1 VVLWAGL
8 VLVTLG
14 AFAPALENGLVDWD
28 DRANLLLNDRYQG
41 LSPAH
46 LAWMFTTAHGGHY
59 HPLTW
64 LSFAVD
70 YTLYGGISAFGVHLT
85 NLVLH
90 VLTVLGVAVVIRQ
103 LLRAAL
109 AEVGGRVLTLAAVL
123 AAAVYAVHPLRVESV
138 AWATERRDVLCGAL
152 LVWAIVAYVRAVR
165 PDGPDRGSVDAGIR
179 LDGGTA
185 AQAEAC
191 GSGEAAQ
198 AEACGSGEA
207 AQAEACGSGESARST
222 SGSPSSVDGGAAA
235 QAEACGSGERRR
247 RLLLHVVAWLLFV
260 ASLLAKAVGMTAPLV
275 LLVLD
280 VYPLRRIGPWSR
292 GAKRAA
298 TARVAVE
305 KLVWLVPAALAAG
318 AALWAQ
324 REVGALRTFAQL
336 GLDVRVAQA
345 FHGIAF
351 YLEQTL
357 LPWPLLPLYEQDPHP
372 VALSVAN
379 IGAAALVLAITV
391 ALALLA
397 RRRLAPLVAWIVFLI
412 LLSPTLGLAQSGPQL
427 VADRYT
433 YLPSVALA
441 ALLAGGLA
449 VGIHSGPVA
458 QRRRRTTRV
467 VLAGG
472 VVLAVLVTMT
482 RAQTRVWSDS
492 LRLWE
497 HVVHHAPETP
507 LAWSNYA
514 VALNERGRYAEGRDA
529 ARRSLELVPVNPVTH
544 IALARALSELGDL
557 EGAVRHYRT
566 ALGLKPDDPSCM
578 LSLAIVHTRQGQ
590 PDAAE
595 SLYRRLVEVEPR
607 NADWRNILG
616 GFLASQG
623 QTAEARACF
632 EEALRL
638 DPEHVEACA
647 RLGTLLEQ
655 DGDLRAAI
663 ETWEAG
669 LRRAPRDNTLCTR
682 LAWALA
688 TAEDDRVGNPTRAL
702 VLANVAVEGSGGAN
716 IRAREARAVAM
727 ARLGDAERAVD
738 ELGRLLADPPE
749 TLDAALRA
757 RVAAMLA
764 DIRAGRIPRRTTSA
778 PADDAADTPPAEGS
792 TPAPP

>member
-1 VVLWAGL
+1 
-8 VLVTLG
+8 
-14 AFAPALENGLVDWD
+14 LENGLVDWD

-41 LSPAH
+41 LSPAY

-70 YTLYGGISAFGVHLT
+70 YTLYGGVSAFGVHLT

-109 AEVGGRVLTLAAVL
+109 AEVDGRVLTLMAVL

-138 AWATERRDVLCGAL
+138 AWATERRDVLSGAL

-179 LDGGTA
+179 LEGGTA

-191 GSGEAAQ
+191 GSGE
-198 AEACGSGEA
+198 
-207 AQAEACGSGESARST
+207 
-222 SGSPSSVDGGAAA
+222 
-235 QAEACGSGERRR
+235 RRG

-280 VYPLRRIGPWSR
+280 VYPLRQIGPWSR

-324 REVGALRTFAQL
+324 REAGALRTFAQL

-529 ARRSLELVPVNPVTH
+529 ARRSLELIPVNPVTH

-616 GFLASQG
+616 GFLASEG

-688 TAEDDRVGNPTRAL
+688 TAEDERVGNPTRAL

-738 ELGRLLADPPE
+738 ELERLLADPPE

-764 DIRAGRIPRRTTSA
+764 DIRAGRIPQGTTSA
-778 PADDAADTPPAEGS
+778 PTDDAADTPPAEGS

>member
-1 VVLWAGL
+1 
-8 VLVTLG
+8 
-14 AFAPALENGLVDWD
+14 
-28 DRANLLLNDRYQG
+28 
-41 LSPAH
+41 
-46 LAWMFTTAHGGHY
+46 
-59 HPLTW
+59 
-64 LSFAVD
+64 
-70 YTLYGGISAFGVHLT
+70 
-85 NLVLH
+85 
-90 VLTVLGVAVVIRQ
+90 
-103 LLRAAL
+103 
-109 AEVGGRVLTLAAVL
+109 
-123 AAAVYAVHPLRVESV
+123 
-138 AWATERRDVLCGAL
+138 
-152 LVWAIVAYVRAVR
+152 
-165 PDGPDRGSVDAGIR
+165 
-179 LDGGTA
+179 
-185 AQAEAC
+185 
-191 GSGEAAQ
+191 
-198 AEACGSGEA
+198 
-207 AQAEACGSGESARST
+207 
-222 SGSPSSVDGGAAA
+222 
-235 QAEACGSGERRR
+235 
-247 RLLLHVVAWLLFV
+247 LLFV

-280 VYPLRRIGPWSR
+280 VYPLRQIGPWSR

-324 REVGALRTFAQL
+324 REAGALRTFAQL

-529 ARRSLELVPVNPVTH
+529 ARRSLELIPVNPVTH

-616 GFLASQG
+616 GFLASEG

-688 TAEDDRVGNPTRAL
+688 TAEDERVGNPTRAL

-738 ELGRLLADPPE
+738 ELERLLADPPE

-764 DIRAGRIPRRTTSA
+764 DIRAGRIPQGTTSA
-778 PADDAADTPPAEGS
+778 PTDDAADTPPAEGS